1 MSQAPISIQRSCRI
15 PVRLETC
22 FKTFVNLDPKDFLH
36 HDKVIAPIRHI
47 DMVRGEKFDH
57 VGAVQAI
64 TFKDGVEITEELM
77 AFVEN
82 RQIVYKGTGF
92 TQPLVN
98 WVEYVNGAFEFERL
112 GEQTVFTWKYNFY
125 LKPSPLN
132 VIRKPIFQAIVVN
145 VLWNR
150 LMTKTL
156 KNLVKVITLRAK

>member
-22 FKTFVNLDPKDFLH
+22 FSLFVKLDPKDFLH
-36 HDKVIAPIRHI
+36 SDKMIAPIRHI
-47 DMVRGEKFDH
+47 DVIKGGTFDH
-57 VGAVQAI
+57 VGAVQVI
-64 TFKDGVEITEELM
+64 TFKDGVEITEELL

-98 WVEYVNGAFEFERL
+98 WVEYVNGAFEFEKL
-112 GEQTVFTWKYNFY
+112 GEQTILTWKYNFF

-132 VIRKPIFQAIVVN
+132 VIRKPVFQAIVVSG
-145 VLWNR
+145 LWNR

-156 KNLVKVITLRAK
+156 QNLVKVITLRAR